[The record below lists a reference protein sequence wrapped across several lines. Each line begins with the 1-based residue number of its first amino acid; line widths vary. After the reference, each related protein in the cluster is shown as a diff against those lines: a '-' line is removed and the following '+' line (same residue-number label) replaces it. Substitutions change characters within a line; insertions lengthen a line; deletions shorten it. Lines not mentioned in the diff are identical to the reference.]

1 MNSDLF
7 DLSQVV
13 FTRRT
18 DVVNPG
24 KTIFNPEYST
34 VRTLRGH
41 DQIIGSSS
49 VSYDLGVSLKVA
61 AEDIGLGLNPV
72 NSAEFI
78 NQRKHYVDG
87 IINKGELYTNKG
99 RDIVNGSATAKVTA
113 VAQTVSEAIAI
124 ANTVDATAIANS
136 VAFAE
141 IAAIANGI
149 NNSGKIST
157 GLGSDTVSGELK
169 AAVAAVATASID
181 VKAIANAVAQT
192 PMSEGLKA
200 IAAGFA
206 ISIAK
211 AQVVATGINNQH
223 GEIRTGDGADYISA
237 TATSYSAS
245 FAEAETSAFAIA
257 TPENQALFQ
266 AVVAA
271 IAQTQDT
278 AIAIN
283 NQYGDIRTGY
293 GADQID
299 ATANASDNAIGIYNK
314 YGYIATGYG
323 SDTINATANAS
334 GNAIG
339 IYNNYGYITTGY
351 GSDTI
356 NATANAS
363 NYAIAIDNNYGYIT
377 TGYGSDTINA
387 TANASGNAIA
397 IDNQYGEI
405 ITGYGADTIEAYAT
419 GSQSYGIYGGNIA
432 TGYGNDV
439 LKASSFGG
447 GVNINMGY
455 GADYVEG
462 FGDATVYGGEDF
474 DTLSLGSHNK
484 SDFNIYTNNGFI
496 VFELGGISM
505 ETSGFEKYTFADGN
519 YYSNNLI
526 A

>member
-1 MNSDLF
+1 MSSGFF
-7 DLSQVV
+7 DLSKVI
-13 FTRRT
+13 FTKED
-18 DVVNPG
+18 DVINPG
-24 KTIFNPEYST
+24 KTIFNPYGSIKTFKGDDE
-34 VRTLRGH
+34 
-41 DQIIGSSS
+41 IIGSSS
-49 VSYDLGVSLKVA
+49 VSFGLGVSIKVA
-61 AEDIGLGLNPV
+61 AEDIGQGINPV
-72 NSAEFI
+72 YSAEFM
-78 NQRKHYVDG
+78 NKTKLNVDG
-87 IINKGELYTNKG
+87 IINKGQLYTNKG
-99 RDIVNGSATAKVTA
+99 RDIVNGCATAKVTA

-136 VAFAE
+136 LASVE
-141 IAAIANGI
+141 ITAIANGI

-157 GLGSDTVSGELK
+157 GLGSDTVAGEVK

-181 VKAIANAVAQT
+181 VKAIVNAVAQT

-206 ISIAK
+206 TSLAK
-211 AQVVATGINNQH
+211 AQVVATGVNNQH
-223 GEIRTGDGADYISA
+223 GKIRTGDGADYISA

-266 AVVAA
+266 AVVQA

-278 AIAIN
+278 AIAIDN
-283 NQYGDIRTGY
+283 YYGDIRTGY
-293 GADQID
+293 GADKID
-299 ATANASDNAIGIYNK
+299 ATANASDY
-314 YGYIATGYG
+314 
-323 SDTINATANAS
+323 
-334 GNAIG
+334 AIG

-397 IDNQYGEI
+397 IYNQYGEI
-405 ITGYGADTIEAYAT
+405 STGYGADTIEAYAT
-419 GSQSYGIYGGNIA
+419 GSESYGIYGGNIA

-484 SDFNIYTNNGFI
+484 SNFNIYTNNGFI

-526 A
+526 V